1 MAVNLGIYSNGNASS
16 RSISVDFVADFLASS
31 SNGMSEQTKY
41 FFKFTTGAKDIDN
54 NIYGAKVSE
63 SLNDLVLNKEN
74 QSTILHEVNHVIQK
88 HNLNIRITYN
98 IQEFPE
104 HRSKPWGTADAIVSA
119 KSHIHNPFL
128 LVNSDD
134 LYDAKTFE
142 LVQEECDFS
151 KNYIIGFKLGTTLTS
166 NNKANR
172 AFISL
177 DQDNGHVN
185 ELQEKLNIEKA
196 NYTEEELNN
205 QYVSV
210 NLFLLQPEV
219 LSIMEAELNVFKH
232 ANRDSDTIEAMLPDF
247 LNFHIKHGEINM
259 ELLKSCGTWNGVTY
273 KEDVEQVRDILS
285 KCI

>member
-1 MAVNLGIYSNGNASS
+1 MEQIQKQQSPITLLFIAAGKSS
-16 RSISVDFVADFLASS
+16 RFGGEPKMLSKLGH
-31 SNGMSEQTKY
+31 NE
-41 FFKFTTGAKDIDN
+41 
-54 NIYGAKVSE
+54 E
-63 SLNDLVLNKEN
+63 SLFEISLIQVTKNINIDQLHFVLNKEN
-74 QSTILHEVNHVIQK
+74 QSTILHEVNNVIKK
-88 HNLNIRITYN
+88 HKLNIRITYN
-98 IQEFPE
+98 IQEIPE

-196 NYTEEELNN
+196 NYTEEELDK

-219 LSIMEAELNVFKH
+219 LSIMGDDLNVFKH
-232 ANRDSDTIEAMLPDF
+232 ANRNNDTTEAMLPDF
-247 LNFHIKHGEINM
+247 LNSHIKHGEIIM
-259 ELLKSCGTWNGVTY
+259 EILKSSGTWNGVTY
-273 KEDVEQVRDILS
+273 KEDVEQVRNTLS
-285 KCI
+285 KDN

>member
-1 MAVNLGIYSNGNASS
+1 MEQKQIQIQIQKQQSPITLLFIAGGKSS
-16 RSISVDFVADFLASS
+16 RFGGEPKMLSKLGH
-31 SNGMSEQTKY
+31 NE
-41 FFKFTTGAKDIDN
+41 
-54 NIYGAKVSE
+54 E
-63 SLNDLVLNKEN
+63 SLFEISLIQVTKNINIDQLHLVLNKEN

-98 IQEFPE
+98 IQEIPE

-119 KSHIHNPFL
+119 KSHIHNQFL

-177 DQDNGHVN
+177 DQDTGRVN
-185 ELQEKLNIEKA
+185 ELQENLNIEKA